1 MKTHTDAKPFSCV
14 NCKKEFRR
22 KDVMK
27 KHVGSCQ
34 KPISNIEKD
43 NENLLQ
49 PGIKLRE
56 EGIQLLESKFK
67 TCDIC
72 QERFA
77 SNSQL
82 NAHAKTH
89 QVITF
94 KVCHKGFASNAN
106 LKKHLLVHDNEKKY
120 KCNTCDK
127 PFTRKDY
134 LNSHLKT
141 HQSNK

>member
-1 MKTHTDAKPFSCV
+1 MKTHTDTKPFSCV
-14 NCKKEFRR
+14 NCKKEFRS

-49 PGIKLRE
+49 PGIKLGE

-72 QERFA
+72 I
-77 SNSQL
+77 
-82 NAHAKTH
+82 K
-89 QVITF
+89 
-94 KVCHKGFASNAN
+94 KGLPVNPN
-106 LKKHLLVHDNEKKY
+106 
-120 KCNTCDK
+120 
-127 PFTRKDY
+127 
-134 LNSHLKT
+134 
-141 HQSNK
+141 